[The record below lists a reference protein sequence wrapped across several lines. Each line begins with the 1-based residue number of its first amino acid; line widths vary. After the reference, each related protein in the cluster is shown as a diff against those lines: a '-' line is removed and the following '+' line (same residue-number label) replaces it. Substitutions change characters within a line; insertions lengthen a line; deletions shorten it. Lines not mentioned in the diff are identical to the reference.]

1 MGIRSVCMYF
11 GYECSIQMGYSSCPT
26 LYKIFGDLL
35 MMKRLVV
42 LVLCALVVGCGGGSS
57 RGKMAMDPMEEVRR
71 KPMEE
76 PVSEETRRL
85 SGQLPGMLLLLGD
98 PFENYVIERGEL
110 KHPTDDQVKHTDGF
124 IEIPGWTGAR
134 YTRYSPIEF
143 STDTIVIYT
152 NSNSPSDMDY
162 VDFGYW
168 RTDVRADPND
178 PTSLRYDIDR
188 FVLGPTLST
197 SQNMQLVEG
206 SATYSGP
213 ATGFFGKKSGSIFTT
228 FGEFKANT
236 TLSVEF
242 GVENPM
248 YPGDAKE
255 FLVTISGRVT
265 DFRDINGDVIDST
278 WTVDLQETQH
288 APANDDTG
296 EFVPGV
302 TTGGGTEPGEWE
314 YQYFGPLDGTA
325 TARPTVVGGGFDA
338 IFPNGKVGGAFAA
351 TLD

>member
-1 MGIRSVCMYF
+1 MSIRSVCMYF

-42 LVLCALVVGCGGGSS
+42 LVICALVVGCGGGSS
-57 RGKMAMDPMEEVRR
+57 SGKMAMDSLEEARRAPME
-71 KPMEE
+71 K
-76 PVSEETRRL
+76 PVSEKTRRL
-85 SGQLPGMLLLLGD
+85 SAQLPGNLLFMGN
-98 PFENYVIERGEL
+98 PFENYMIERGEL

-134 YTRYSPIEF
+134 YTRYSPIQF
-143 STDTIVIYT
+143 STDTFVIYT
-152 NSNSPSDMDY
+152 NSDSPSDTDY

-168 RTDVRADPND
+168 RSNVLADSND
-178 PTSLRYDIDR
+178 PTSLRYDLDR
-188 FVLGPTLST
+188 FVLGPTFST

-213 ATGFFGKKSGSIFTT
+213 ATGFYGKKSGSIFTK

-242 GVENPM
+242 GVPNPD
-248 YPGDAKE
+248 PLLAKDL
-255 FLVTISGRVT
+255 LVTISGSVT
-265 DFRDINGDVIDST
+265 DFTDINGDVIDST
-278 WTVDLQETQH
+278 WTVDLQEAQH
-288 APANDDTG
+288 SPFDDDTG
-296 EFVPGV
+296 EFDPGMTAV
-302 TTGGGTEPGEWE
+302 GGTEAGKWD

-338 IFPNGKVGGAFAA
+338 EFPNGKVGGAFAA